1 MEEYQIWSLFQ
12 SARIANGLGMIATIL
27 LIWLALRTAVQTR
40 TPVSGEESNTVA
52 KVISSAFCLLS
63 VFFVYN
69 AWSFF
74 SASGPLTARALTQL
88 QAQGT
93 EISDIAIGESGL
105 RIRSSKA
112 RASRRPN

>member
-1 MEEYQIWSLFQ
+1 
-12 SARIANGLGMIATIL
+12 
-27 LIWLALRTAVQTR
+27 
-40 TPVSGEESNTVA
+40 GEESNTVA

-93 EISDIAIGESGL
+93 EISDIATGFIDYIGTTEPTGVSVPGMVFL
-105 RIRSSKA
+105 LVITVMMMAQIWMPKEGK
-112 RASRRPN
+112 